1 MLMKEAVDE
10 TTKAIHQLKRLEGIK
25 NKTKENKT
33 TFVLKVNSFFFFIF
47 TFELCRQSNGQSE

>member
-1 MLMKEAVDE
+1 MLMKEAVNE

-33 TFVLKVNSFFFFIF
+33 TFVLKVNSFFFLHLHF
-47 TFELCRQSNGQSE
+47 